1 MTYRTNMSELA
12 ATLARSITAGSPIP
26 DSDLDVALTGYQA
39 TLDLLRGIHRDL
51 TGSSQHAT
59 PRLISEAE
67 RNPVGLLGTLL
78 ADIPRLAPLSPTE
91 ALTQP
96 TRSGAGARWQ
106 QVTRNAVLAAGAWDA
121 AGPTAHPTGQAAWTE
136 LADIA
141 ALTQGVLAA
150 SDDLATSL
158 THAGRHSDADAVKM
172 DRQSGLGVAAEHT
185 GRRATTTQP
194 HVTVNLPPRR
204 PPPPAA
210 PQRPR
215 PTRGVPPTHRPP
227 ARRQCRGARDVELIA
242 LTIATAAHQ
251 GSQPLARTGLPHDA
265 ALAGVLREH
274 AELLARASDT
284 TRRLATIAPSD
295 PRPLAQAQGIH
306 QLLAGMRR
314 TTTIPC
320 GRRPRLRRRTHR
332 PDHHPGRR
340 HPPPPR
346 NRAMAHPPGMSD
358 RRAQLGQGRPPG
370 HRAPHRPPDPRRRRP
385 PPQPRRPAGPP
396 HADAGNVDG
405 TPTTAG
411 TPSRVSSRHT
421 EPRRPPG
428 FRAAAKPWP
437 LALIRRTRRT
447 SAWPH
452 PREVQSRATARDGG
466 R

>member
-1 MTYRTNMSELA
+1 MTYRANMSELA
-12 ATLARSITAGSPIP
+12 ATLARSIAAGRPIP

-78 ADIPRLAPLSPTE
+78 ADIPRLAPLSPTD

-106 QVTRNAVLAAGAWDA
+106 QITRHAVLAAAAWDA

-158 THAGRHSDADAVKM
+158 THAGRHSDADAVQM
-172 DRQSGLGVAAEHT
+172 VRQSGLGVAAEHT

-194 HVTVNLPPRR
+194 TVTVNLPPA
-204 PPPPAA
+204 PATTPLLPRNARDLPEAFHRLTDLLHGASAVA
-210 PQRPR
+210 P
-215 PTRGVPPTHRPP
+215 
-227 ARRQCRGARDVELIA
+227 RDVELIA

-314 TTTIPC
+314 TTTIPPADVVR
-320 GRRPRLRRRTHR
+320 GYAAELTALTTTL
-332 PDHHPGRR
+332 DDVTRR
-340 HPPPPR
+340 HLDTGRWLTPLEGPTIAPSWGRADRQATEPR
-346 NRAMAHPPGMSD
+346 IAHQIRAAADHLRNPAARRVLPTPTLGMSM
-358 RRAQLGQGRPPG
+358 APRPQQVLQ
-370 HRAPHRPPDPRRRRP
+370 A
-385 PPQPRRPAGPP
+385 AL
-396 HADAGNVDG
+396 AAV
-405 TPTTAG
+405 
-411 TPSRVSSRHT
+411 TPSRGAHLASGPQRNRGRSR
-421 EPRRPPG
+421 
-428 FRAAAKPWP
+428 
-437 LALIRRTRRT
+437 
-447 SAWPH
+447 
-452 PREVQSRATARDGG
+452 
-466 R
+466 